1 MRDSDARALLA
12 ECEQRSAAAAAAAAA
27 GSIDEQGRE
36 GGEEEGG
43 GVIRSKRFGPTT
55 KEGEGERIKCTLQ

>member
-12 ECEQRSAAAAAAAAA
+12 ECEQRSAAAAAAAA

-36 GGEEEGG
+36 GGEEGG
-43 GVIRSKRFGPTT
+43 GVIRSKRFGRRGR
-55 KEGEGERIKCTLQ
+55 KGKARE

>member
-12 ECEQRSAAAAAAAAA
+12 ECEQRSAAAA

-36 GGEEEGG
+36 GGEEGG

>member
-12 ECEQRSAAAAAAAAA
+12 ECEQRSAAAAAAA

-36 GGEEEGG
+36 GGGEEGG